1 MMKILASNSNRIIV
15 TFQEKKVFEFLF
27 DFNIWRVLELLE
39 AAWGH
44 SPKNC
49 YENKKKFTHD
59 SPVRWKS
66 FREFNFYMTNLKLS
80 HVCDIIAKS
89 KWRGWVLKCVKDCSS
104 CDKKVKKNA
113 KIWLFSSSNWT
124 NTHFKFSYGKKF
136 WHSKS
141 IFPPL
146 EIAKHQQRWR
156 MFFLSLF
163 HFTFGFFHNLL
174 SPTQKN
180 LILFGVYD
188 DLFWTFILRRY
199 LVGISLRFGS
209 RKKNT
214 QKLVLW
220 VDYGENQKIAKGF
233 FSFSEFSSP
242 HISRFSLYFLF
253 FAFFFG
259 FNFFST

>member
-1 MMKILASNSNRIIV
+1 MISSLSQSDAVEFWNVSKIAPHAIR
-15 TFQEKKVFEFLF
+15 
-27 DFNIWRVLELLE
+27 
-39 AAWGH
+39 
-44 SPKNC
+44 
-49 YENKKKFTHD
+49 
-59 SPVRWKS
+59 
-66 FREFNFYMTNLKLS
+66 KL
-80 HVCDIIAKS
+80 
-89 KWRGWVLKCVKDCSS
+89 
-104 CDKKVKKNA
+104 KNA
-113 KIWLFSSSNWT
+113 KIWLFSSSNWK

-163 HFTFGFFHNLL
+163 HFTFRFFHNLL
-174 SPTQKN
+174 SPTQKTWYC
-180 LILFGVYD
+180 LVFTMIYFGHLYSEDIWSGFHWDSVAE
-188 DLFWTFILRRY
+188 
-199 LVGISLRFGS
+199 
-209 RKKNT
+209 KKT

-253 FAFFFG
+253 FVFFFG